1 LDVLAGFGH
10 KSQIAGRD
18 PISRRAFQYVWWSCL
33 IIRKLIIQKI
43 GCGLDER
50 PFAENLEQ
58 EPLVQRLNFANI
70 YIIVNYFTGE
80 LFLRQLFN
88 Q

>member
-1 LDVLAGFGH
+1 M
-10 KSQIAGRD
+10 KGR
-18 PISRRAFQYVWWSCL
+18 
-33 IIRKLIIQKI
+33 
-43 GCGLDER
+43 
-50 PFAENLEQ
+50 FAENLEQ
-58 EPLVQRLNFANI
+58 ELLVQRLNFANI